1 MSILEYFKRTS
12 TSGIQP
18 NGSLSA
24 IVPSTAIVAANIEVQ
39 QLAEKRLSRKRG
51 PYNNYTPK
59 NERLLVN
66 MLSNVELLLL
76 RKCFLESR
84 GKLSTEVVRGFKKV
98 YKKKKRE
105 AGDDD
110 ACVTKLDTKKKGRPV
125 VLGEKMDFMV
135 QNCVPALK
143 KD

>member
-24 IVPSTAIVAANIEVQ
+24 IVPSTAIVAANVEVQ

-66 MLSNVELLLL
+66 MLSNMELQLL

-84 GKLSTEVVRGFKKV
+84 GKISTEVQSGDLKR
-98 YKKKKRE
+98 YIKKRY
-105 AGDDD
+105 
-110 ACVTKLDTKKKGRPV
+110 
-125 VLGEKMDFMV
+125 
-135 QNCVPALK
+135 
-143 KD
+143 

>member
-24 IVPSTAIVAANIEVQ
+24 IVPSTAIVAANVEVQ
-39 QLAEKRLSRKRG
+39 QLAEKRFSRNVVPTTTILQRTSG
-51 PYNNYTPK
+51 YWS
-59 NERLLVN
+59 
-66 MLSNVELLLL
+66 MLSNMELLLL

-84 GKLSTEVVRGFKKV
+84 GHGSTVRGFKKV
-98 YKKKKRE
+98 YKKEILKKRE

-110 ACVTKLDTKKKGRPV
+110 ACVTKLDTKKKGGQ
-125 VLGEKMDFMV
+125 L
-135 QNCVPALK
+135 C
-143 KD
+143 